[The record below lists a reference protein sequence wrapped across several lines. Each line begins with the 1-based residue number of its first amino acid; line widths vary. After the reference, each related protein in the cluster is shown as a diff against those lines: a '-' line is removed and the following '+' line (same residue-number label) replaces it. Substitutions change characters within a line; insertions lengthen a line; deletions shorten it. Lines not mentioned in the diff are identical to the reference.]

1 MPGPRTSRTARRAL
15 LGIIA
20 ALPCVLAAIIP
31 AAAPAAVLAPQCAP
45 ATLDASAKLAGAVT
59 VTPLPGSRDA
69 SYRTQI
75 SFLGVPAASLTG
87 IEVVGSRSGL
97 HGGALVPYSQGD
109 GASFVPALPFAQ
121 GESVTVHAGLAGPGG
136 VTPFSWTFVVAEVD
150 VVSHNL
156 ETPPPPPPPPR
167 ASEFQHFLSRP
178 DLAPPTVTGGARA
191 AGASSQDIFIA
202 PYAGTGQYG
211 PMILDP
217 AGRLLWFK
225 ALPAGTRSADLRV
238 QQYEGKPVLTWWQDP
253 ISSGGHTGSGLV
265 IADSSY
271 RELAVVRAGN
281 GYEPDLH
288 SFTIMP
294 QGTALTTVYDAVR
307 CNLTAEGGP
316 ANGAVAD
323 TLVQEIDLRT
333 GLVRYEWHS
342 LDHVALS
349 DSYIPLTQGGW
360 PQSPWDFFHI
370 NRIDP
375 QPNGDLLVDSR
386 NTWAAYEVDPGSGQI
401 IWRLGGKHSSFAM
414 GPGAAPAWQ
423 HDAVLQPNGTIT
435 LFDNGAS
442 PRIHPQSRAL
452 VLALNLANM
461 TASLLESYVH
471 PSPPLVAA
479 SQGDMEE
486 LEGGNWFVG
495 WGQEPWFT
503 EYDPAGHV
511 LFDAHLPAGYQSYTA
526 FRFPWSARPAQRPA
540 VAVRAG
546 ARGSAVVYSS
556 WDGATSVAQ
565 WRIVGGPNSRLLR
578 PLASAPRRGFETSLT
593 LARPPRYLQSQAM
606 DARGHILARSP
617 TVAG

>member
-1 MPGPRTSRTARRAL
+1 MRR
-15 LGIIA
+15 IA
-20 ALPCVLAAIIP
+20 ARATLAPALALSCALAASCASAL
-31 AAAPAAVLAPQCAP
+31 AAGPVAPACAP

-59 VTPLPGSRDA
+59 VTPLPGAMDA

-75 SFLGVPAASLTG
+75 SFMGVPAGSLTG
-87 IEVVGSRSGL
+87 IEVSGSRSGR
-97 HGGALVPYSQGD
+97 HGGALVSYSQGD
-109 GASFVPALPFAQ
+109 GESFIPAVPFTQ
-121 GESVTVHAGLAGPGG
+121 GERVTVRAGLIGPGG
-136 VTPFSWTFVVAEVD
+136 VTPFSWKFIVAEVD

-167 ASEFQHFLSRP
+167 ASEFQRFVSRP
-178 DLAPPTVTGGARA
+178 DLAPPTVTVGAQA
-191 AGASSQDIFIA
+191 AGASGEDIFIA

-225 ALPAGTRSADLRV
+225 RLPAGARSADLRV
-238 QQYEGKPVLTWWQDP
+238 QEYQGKPVLTWWQDP
-253 ISSGGHTGSGLV
+253 ISAAGHTGSGLV

-271 RELAVVRAGN
+271 RGIAVVRAGN

-288 SFTIMP
+288 SFTITP
-294 QGTALTTVYDAVR
+294 QGTGLTTVYDAIR

-370 NRIDP
+370 NRVDP
-375 QPNGDLLVDSR
+375 QPGGNLLVDSR
-386 NTWAAYEVDPGSGQI
+386 NTWAAYQVDPGTGQI
-401 IWRLGGKHSSFAM
+401 IWRLGGKHSTFAM

-423 HDAVLQPNGTIT
+423 HDAVLQPNGTMT
-435 LFDNGAS
+435 LFDNGAT
-442 PRIHPQSRAL
+442 PKIHPQSRAI
-452 VLALNLANM
+452 VLSLNLANM
-461 TASLLESYVH
+461 TANLVSSFVH
-471 PSPPLVAA
+471 PSLPLVAA
-479 SQGDMEE
+479 SQGDMQE
-486 LEGGNWFVG
+486 LAGGNWFVG

-503 EYDPAGHV
+503 EYDSTGRV
-511 LFDAHLPAGYQSYTA
+511 LFDAHLPPSYQSYTA

-540 VAVRAG
+540 VTVRAAG
-546 ARGSAVVYSS
+546 RGSAVVYAS
-556 WDGATSVAQ
+556 WDGATAISQ
-565 WRIVGGPNSRLLR
+565 WRLVGGSSTHSMRLL
-578 PLASAPRRGFETSLT
+578 LTAPRRGFEAA
-593 LARPPRYLQSQAM
+593 LALAHPPRYVQAQAM
-606 DARGHILARSP
+606 DARGHVLARSS
-617 TVAG
+617 TVRG